1 MTTRKSALSPPRR
14 RGFTLLEVVIVM
26 TIMGVLIAIPTPIFL
41 RAVEQS
47 KLDIATANLRSIW
60 SAQRLY
66 RMENGRYGSLS
77 ELAPGGD
84 QNLLDPTILSA
95 STFYGYTIVTSSDGQ
110 TFVATAQHPVTSQ
123 CNGTITID
131 DSGTLS
137 CNITFS
143 GVSMS
148 PSLEPGT

>member
-1 MTTRKSALSPPRR
+1 MLARRPELARPQR

-47 KLDIATANLRSIW
+47 KLDVATANLRSIW

-66 RMENGRYGSLS
+66 RLENGRYGSLS
-77 ELAPGGD
+77 DLAPGGD
-84 QNLLDPTILSA
+84 ANLLDPSILSS
-95 STFYGYTIVTSSDGQ
+95 STFYGYSIVPSADGQ
-110 TFVATAQHPVTSQ
+110 SFVATAQHPLTSQ
-123 CNGTITID
+123 CNGSITID

-137 CNITFS
+137 CNITMS
-143 GVSMS
+143 GVPMS
-148 PSLEPGT
+148 PSLEPGP

>member
-1 MTTRKSALSPPRR
+1 MTARKFALARPQR
-14 RGFTLLEVVIVM
+14 RGFTLLEVMIVM

-84 QNLLDPTILSA
+84 ANLLDPSINSG
-95 STFYGYTIVTSSDGQ
+95 STFYSYSVTSTDGQ
-110 TFVATAQHPVTSQ
+110 TFTAKAQHPTTSR

-143 GVSMS
+143 GVPMS